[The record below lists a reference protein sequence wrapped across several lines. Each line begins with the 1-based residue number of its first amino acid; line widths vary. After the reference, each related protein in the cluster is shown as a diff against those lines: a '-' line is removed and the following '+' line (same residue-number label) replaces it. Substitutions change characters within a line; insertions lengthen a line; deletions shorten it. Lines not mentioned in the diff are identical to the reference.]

1 MRRDTNR
8 KIHYHNHTQPTSQP
22 AHHTLLLVRTSPT
35 LSHPLDDLT
44 SSLSQHTTLL
54 RPLTLHNLMFNT
66 SPRHPVPDLR
76 GRAIY
81 LGQIILHETLGKGAF
96 GRVFRG
102 EMAGMDG
109 S

>member
-1 MRRDTNR
+1 
-8 KIHYHNHTQPTSQP
+8 
-22 AHHTLLLVRTSPT
+22 
-35 LSHPLDDLT
+35 
-44 SSLSQHTTLL
+44 
-54 RPLTLHNLMFNT
+54 MFNT

-96 GRVFRG
+96 CRVFRG